1 MTTSLLSRKRKR
13 RRGPEKPALS
23 AQLILDNGLE
33 GDAGHLCVELFQE
46 LFPGTADED
55 IVKDEV
61 YHVAIAAQQSLLG
74 NDTKHDQWTILPVR
88 PSLAKTDDMAHART
102 VRLPASSAST
112 QALVN
117 KLKQESTRLGRA
129 IPNTA
134 IEVKILDVEP
144 LPLTTVVVNVQD
156 AGCTSHNDQSESLS
170 GHMED
175 LQLSVAENLLALR
188 LIYVGQ
194 CLSLVKT
201 LEGKGTTEITANV
214 RLCEPVRQG
223 YITAT
228 TKVVIYQDVH
238 KSRSKHELIAA
249 ARRAL
254 PVPVEED
261 DGEDT
266 SNERFYSAAEGPQQS
281 PARTVKK
288 SRLPSVNVQPSE
300 TEDSSDV
307 DDDDT
312 DFSDDDTDA
321 VGLSLPGLPVPPS
334 GTLSAQSST
343 TIGNGKFANGSNTP
357 GSMISSFSNS
367 TIRPGD
373 GRGRIFETRQMRT
386 RVPEHFLYPRPGS
399 DEDDE
404 ARIYTDSSSL
414 AKLGCFSGDW
424 ISVEVVKDDL
434 VTAINDSTLGS
445 RDLCT
450 RRIAKIYALQ
460 SLVPQKPRYSLDRG
474 VRRTSSSS
482 FTSAVKLL
490 PSVYVSPLML
500 SSLAYAA
507 KVKLSVVSSTLPNP
521 ASRTGGQRP
530 GKLSPARPPIAKEVC
545 LVKIATPLATEREL
559 QDVILQQ
566 LRVWFQQRRRIVKE
580 GDLIPLMLDKNL
592 GKATFRGT
600 TTDTAETDLDMNVDL
615 LQQLTQNRD
624 NQRVIW
630 FKIGLIATENSK
642 ALDNPDDVPDAWAG
656 MAVVDVKANLTRI
669 TQSGSEQAR
678 LPKSMIS
685 PWQYYLGI
693 RPSPHSLNDGNTID
707 FGDALLTDEYIS
719 HLRRRL
725 RELISAALSPQA
737 IHFKLPAVAILM
749 RSAQRHIGK
758 ATTVHHACEDLGV
771 HVFEIDGYD
780 ILSEDS
786 SGGGD
791 TKTVATLEARADR
804 AMTCGAQCTA
814 ILLRHID
821 VLTSERM
828 AATLQGILTIARVL
842 IATTSAIDK
851 VPEGIRGIFTHEIE
865 VNAPDEKEREGLLS
879 SIIGTSANTVAP
891 TVSLTPIAI
900 KTAAL
905 VAGDLADVVARAS
918 VARAERLEGLVYST
932 NASRSTTQDTVNL
945 RDIQLAGG
953 DAARYLTKADFD
965 VAVDAARKN
974 FADAIGAPQIPNV
987 SWDDVGGLAHVKDAV
1002 METIQLPLERPELF
1016 AKGMKKR
1023 SGILFYG
1030 PPGTGKTLLA
1040 KAIATEFSLNFFSVK
1055 GPELLNMYVGESE
1068 ANVRRVFQRARDA
1081 RPCVVFFDEL
1091 DSVAPKRG
1099 NQGDSGGVM
1108 DRIVSQLLAELDGMS
1123 NGDDGSGSG
1132 GGGGV
1137 FVIGATNRPDLLD
1150 QALLRPGR
1158 FDKMLYLGV
1167 SDTHDK
1173 QLTILEALTRKFKLH
1188 PSLSLRKVAESLPY
1202 TYTGA
1207 DLYALCSDAMLKA
1220 ITRRAS
1226 SVDVKVR
1233 AINAERATAS
1243 PPKPPVTVA
1252 WFFDHIA
1259 QEEDTEVVVEEED
1272 FHAASRELVP
1282 SVSVKELQHYERVKK
1297 SFEQGDDGGKEQKQ
1311 AAPQHRISQ
1320 QMMPLMPKAE
1330 RNDTINGHSTNDEA
1344 DTSNIISGTE
1354 ALNLNGPTRK
1364 SKGKGKAIYHDNVE
1378 SLTSFGDAADAN
1390 EDLYS

>member
-1 MTTSLLSRKRKR
+1 MPFRKRKR
-13 RRGPEKPALS
+13 RRGGEKPALS
-23 AQLILDNGLE
+23 AQLMLDNGLQ
-33 GDAGHLCVELFQE
+33 GDAGHLSEDLFRE
-46 LFPGTADED
+46 LFPASDD
-55 IVKDEV
+55 KDFAKESV

-74 NDTKHDQWTILPVR
+74 NDIEHDQWKIVAVR
-88 PSLAKTDDMAHART
+88 PSSANTDGRAHTRT
-102 VRLPASSAST
+102 IRLPASSPNT

-117 KLKQESTRLGRA
+117 SLKQESIRLGRA
-129 IPNTA
+129 VSNTA
-134 IEVKILDVEP
+134 IEVRILDIEP
-144 LPLTTVVVNVQD
+144 LPLTTVVVSVQD
-156 AGCTSHNDQSESLS
+156 AGKNSHAIESKDFPS
-170 GHMED
+170 HVED
-175 LQLSVAENLLALR
+175 LQNAVAENLLALR

-194 CLSLVKT
+194 SSILAGAVEGTRKTDLV
-201 LEGKGTTEITANV
+201 ANV
-214 RLCEPVRQG
+214 KLCEPVQQG

-228 TKVVIYQDVH
+228 TRIIITHDGH
-238 KSRSKHELIAA
+238 KIQPAHKLLVA

-254 PVPVEED
+254 PVPMEVD
-261 DGEDT
+261 NGEDT
-266 SNERFYSAAEGPQQS
+266 SNEQFYSAAEGPQES

-307 DDDDT
+307 EDDET

-321 VGLSLPGLPVPPS
+321 IGLSLPGLPLPPS

-343 TIGNGKFANGSNTP
+343 TIGNGRFGNGSNTP
-357 GSMISSFSNS
+357 GSMISSFSSS

-373 GRGRIFETRQMRT
+373 GRGRVFEARQLRT
-386 RVPEHFLYPRPGS
+386 RVPEHFLYPRPGP
-399 DEDDE
+399 DDDDE
-404 ARIYTDSSSL
+404 ARVYTDSSSL

-424 ISVEVVKDDL
+424 VTVEVVKDDL
-434 VTAINDSTLGS
+434 VTAINGS
-445 RDLCT
+445 ALSSADHST
-450 RRIAKIYALQ
+450 RRVAKIYALQ
-460 SLVPQKPRYSLDRG
+460 TLVPQQPRYLIDRG
-474 VRRTSSSS
+474 VRRTSISS

-490 PSVYVSPLML
+490 PSVYLSPLIL
-500 SSLAYAA
+500 SSLDYAT
-507 KVKLSVVSSTLPNP
+507 KVKLSMVSSTLPTLG
-521 ASRTGGQRP
+521 SRSGAVRP
-530 GKLSPARPPIAKEVC
+530 GKSPPAQPPIAKEVC

-566 LRVWFQQRRRIVKE
+566 LRAWFQHRRRIVKE
-580 GDLIPLMLDKNL
+580 GDLIPLILNKNL

-600 TTDTAETDLDMNVDL
+600 TDTAETELDTNGAL
-615 LQQLTQNRD
+615 NQQLAESVGSQH
-624 NQRVIW
+624 VIW
-630 FKIGLIATENSK
+630 FKVGSITTENSK
-642 ALDNPDDVPDAWAG
+642 SLDEPNDMPDTWAG
-656 MAVVDVKANLTRI
+656 MSAVDVKSNSTRI

-678 LPKSMIS
+678 LPKSMINH
-685 PWQYYLGI
+685 WQYYLGI
-693 RPSPHSLNDGNTID
+693 KPPKQPLDDGHGID
-707 FGDALLTDEYIS
+707 FGGAITDDDYIS
-719 HLRRRL
+719 HTRRRL

-749 RSAQRHIGK
+749 RSTQRHIGK
-758 ATTVHHACEDLGV
+758 ATTVLHACEDLGV
-771 HVFEIDGYD
+771 HVFEIDCFD

-786 SGGGD
+786 SGGSD

-804 AMTCGAQCTA
+804 AMTCGAHCTA
-814 ILLRHID
+814 ILLRHIE

-828 AATLQGILTIARVL
+828 AATLRGILSTARVL

-851 VPEGIRGIFTHEIE
+851 VPESVRGIFTHELE
-865 VNAPDEKEREGLLS
+865 VSAPNEKEREGLLS
-879 SIIGTSANTVAP
+879 SIIGTSSVTVAP
-891 TVSLTPIAI
+891 AVPLTPIAI

-905 VAGDLADVVARAS
+905 VAGDLADVVERAG
-918 VARAERLEGLVYST
+918 VARRERLETLVDST
-932 NASRSTTQDTVNL
+932 NASRSTTQNTVNL

-953 DAARYLTKADFD
+953 NAARCLTKADFD

-974 FADAIGAPQIPNV
+974 FADAIGAPKIPNV

-1188 PSLSLRKVAESLPY
+1188 PSLSLRNVAESLPY

-1233 AINAERATAS
+1233 AINAERAAAS
-1243 PPKPPVTVA
+1243 PPKLPVTVA
-1252 WFFDHIA
+1252 WFFDHVA

-1297 SFEQGDDGGKEQKQ
+1297 SFEQGDEGGKDQKQ
-1311 AAPQHRISQ
+1311 VAPRQRPLQ
-1320 QMMPLMPKAE
+1320 QMMPLLPKAN
-1330 RNDTINGHSTNDEA
+1330 RNGTENGHHTNEEA
-1344 DTSNIISGTE
+1344 DTSDIISSTE
-1354 ALNLNGPTRK
+1354 ALNLNGSTRK
-1364 SKGKGKAIYHDNVE
+1364 SKGKGKAIYHNDVE
-1378 SLTSFGDAADAN
+1378 SAPLNGFGDAADAN